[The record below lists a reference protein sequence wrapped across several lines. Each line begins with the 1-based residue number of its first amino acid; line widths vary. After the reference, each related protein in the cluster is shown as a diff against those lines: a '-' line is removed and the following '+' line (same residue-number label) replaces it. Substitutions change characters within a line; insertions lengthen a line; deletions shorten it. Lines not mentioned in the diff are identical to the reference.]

1 MRLSIANAV
10 VVLLASSAAS
20 AQPAPLDPTPPAQP
34 IPPPPAPGQPQPPP
48 GYGQPGYGPPPPG
61 YGQPPPYGAP
71 QQLQLQ
77 LTEED
82 QELLARGEVSDAQW
96 LAGGVLSVFVS
107 FGVGQA
113 VQGRWGERGWIF
125 TVGETASIVAMIA
138 GAADGLDCA
147 AGDPHC
153 NNGGAVGLVTGGAIG
168 FTVFYLWGVIDAFA
182 APPAQNARIRETPLS
197 ARPPAATAGLH
208 LCAVRVACT
217 LVARRHHGGWA
228 TAAVL
233 SFEASASA

>member
-1 MRLSIANAV
+1 
-10 VVLLASSAAS
+10 
-20 AQPAPLDPTPPAQP
+20 
-34 IPPPPAPGQPQPPP
+34 
-48 GYGQPGYGPPPPG
+48 
-61 YGQPPPYGAP
+61 
-71 QQLQLQ
+71 LQLQ

-82 QELLARGEVSDAQW
+82 QELLARGEVADAQW

-153 NNGGAVGLVTGGAIG
+153 NNRGAVGLVAGGAIG

-182 APPAQNARIRETPLS
+182 APPAQNARIRELRYRLGLPQQPQGYTLAPFVS
-197 ARPPAATAGLH
+197 PAHSRGDTTVAGLQ
-208 LCAVRVACT
+208 LR
-217 LVARRHHGGWA
+217 
-228 TAAVL
+228 
-233 SFEASASA
+233 F